1 MKALKV
7 VCGILAGFLSA
18 VLVFLLIAAPILLSV
33 LDVLKPE
40 TITNAF
46 SSLIAG
52 ATSSAKEEEM
62 VIQTV
67 STEGVRLT
75 LLADGDT
82 AAATGSQNIV
92 SSLITPEMVK
102 DMLGVEVD
110 ANALQNILK
119 SEAATNT
126 MNDILGAYTE
136 GLTGSGKGEGLTAE
150 TIKKIASD
158 NIDKIVDVLQAE
170 VPAMAEKPKEELKVE
185 IQTAIENNADNIV
198 AALPKAEDLK
208 EELLGSLNA
217 AVQKLV
223 NACLWCIGNKG
234 LVNWICAGAFL
245 LLCVLIFFLRFW
257 GFKGLRQL
265 AIDMFVGGGIGLLL
279 SVALKVAGTKI
290 PELMKG
296 QAAMASGV
304 ITTVTTALGDGMLW
318 RTVVI
323 VVAGGVSLAGYIVL
337 KKVRKAAAEE
347 EVSFQALMEE
357 VEMADAEEE
366 TVVAEEETVVAEEET
381 VVAEEA

>member
-102 DMLGVEVD
+102 DMLGVEVETE
-110 ANALQNILK
+110 ALQNILK

-170 VPAMAEKPKEELKVE
+170 VPAMAEKPKEELKAE

-357 VEMADAEEE
+357 VEVADAEEE
-366 TVVAEEETVVAEEET
+366 TVVAEEA
-381 VVAEEA
+381 